1 MQHPLNILFYI
12 KESKT
17 IHTRK
22 PQKFSLSQA
31 PIKLNSF
38 LFFVPFAIFIW
49 DTQLQFLTILSSY
62 FLCTTKRKS
71 KIKLKDFHR
80 FVNFFFSSLFQTR
93 HAFAFYLKTHLQFQC
108 WKLMTFYSRDN
119 TLFILTCKLKSFV
132 IRKEKKNILFFSL

>member
-1 MQHPLNILFYI
+1 MGGFILKKIVSMQHALNILFYI

-80 FVNFFFSSLFQTR
+80 FVNFFFF
-93 HAFAFYLKTHLQFQC
+93 FAF
-108 WKLMTFYSRDN
+108 SN
-119 TLFILTCKLKSFV
+119 ATC
-132 IRKEKKNILFFSL
+132 ICILFKNSFAIPMLEADDILLPR